1 MTALMIF
8 FLGGFAFS
16 GLLALFPSTRVI
28 AVYLASIGVCT
39 VGLACAFAAAG
50 LFVGWLTYPYSG
62 EGGDGQ
68 GLTMG
73 FWGIGGLGL
82 GGLAG
87 IGAGIALAHRLTRGR
102 PLF

>member
-1 MTALMIF
+1 VTALIVL
-8 FLGGFAFS
+8 LGGLAFS

-28 AVYLASIGVCT
+28 AVYLASIVVCT
-39 VGLACAFAAAG
+39 AGIAGAFAAAG
-50 LFVGWLTYPYSG
+50 LLVGWLTYPYSG
-62 EGGDGQ
+62 EGGDGL
-68 GLTMG
+68 GLTMA

-82 GGLAG
+82 GILAG

>member
-1 MTALMIF
+1 MTALMIL
-8 FLGGFAFS
+8 LGGFAFS

-28 AVYLASIGVCT
+28 AVYLACICACT
-39 VGLACAFAAAG
+39 AGLVCAFAAVG
-50 LFVGWLTYPYSG
+50 LFIGWITYPYSG
-62 EGGDGQ
+62 EGGDGL
-68 GLTMG
+68 GLTMA
-73 FWGIGGLGL
+73 FWGIGGLAL

>member
-1 MTALMIF
+1 MTPLIIL
-8 FLGGFAFS
+8 LGGLALS
-16 GLLALFPSTRVI
+16 GLLALFPATRVV
-28 AVYLASIGVCT
+28 AVYLASILVCT
-39 VGLACAFAAAG
+39 AGIACAFAAAG

-62 EGGDGQ
+62 EGGDGL